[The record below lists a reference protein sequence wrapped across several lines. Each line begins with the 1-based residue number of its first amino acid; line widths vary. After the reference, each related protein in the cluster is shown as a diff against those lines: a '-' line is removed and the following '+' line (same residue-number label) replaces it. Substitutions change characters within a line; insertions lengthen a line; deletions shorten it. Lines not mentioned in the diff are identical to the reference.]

1 MPPIL
6 LMKRTLDDL
15 EDLDDFD
22 DFDGSEDEVELV
34 EPQAKR
40 LRDRSPIAKEESSG
54 EKNVQTE
61 EKYIETRYKRNLG
74 KLASHICGTRVKP
87 RTPKVQTGIRERKG
101 SGGEKGKGGGEERCR
116 CLPPREEKGAVLPL
130 RKFCTATNT

>member
-61 EKYIETRYKRNLG
+61 EKYIADRVVELMMPQLEGCDATVYHATVPKTVEAG
-74 KLASHICGTRVKP
+74 TLASFK
-87 RTPKVQTGIRERKG
+87 Q
-101 SGGEKGKGGGEERCR
+101 
-116 CLPPREEKGAVLPL
+116 
-130 RKFCTATNT
+130 